1 MKVLKVLAVAAALS
15 PFAFA
20 ARAASVDVSLDYT
33 VGKSVSISHPEAVAS
48 SVKASAFHLTGSE
61 GIGKFVAFC
70 VDIATRLSLPSSYQV
85 VGSNSTTAKLQNLF
99 DANYR
104 NVSTSN
110 ANQSAAFQLA
120 IWKTIYNGFSWS
132 GASRTVNSLTA
143 GYLSS
148 AASYSG
154 DKIWRLT
161 FLDGDKTQDLVTA
174 DMAPSPVPLPAT
186 ALLLLGGLG
195 GLGAFARKRRA
206 D

>member
-104 NVSTSN
+104 NV
-110 ANQSAAFQLA
+110 
-120 IWKTIYNGFSWS
+120 
-132 GASRTVNSLTA
+132 
-143 GYLSS
+143 
-148 AASYSG
+148 
-154 DKIWRLT
+154 
-161 FLDGDKTQDLVTA
+161 
-174 DMAPSPVPLPAT
+174 
-186 ALLLLGGLG
+186 
-195 GLGAFARKRRA
+195 
-206 D
+206 